1 MFHSKERLIRGSDPS
16 LWSIGLDFNDDNDS
30 QKSVEAFISLHSLII
45 SFEKKTFFLLQNKF
59 QIQ

>member
-30 QKSVEAFISLHSLII
+30 QKSVFAFISFNNHLLKKNFI
-45 SFEKKTFFLLQNKF
+45 SK
-59 QIQ
+59 